1 MILRLFAK
9 LFVLHM
15 TLSLQLIFL
24 VLDTNE
30 NGDKRINEAW
40 IILLFIIKFEVLAE
54 FVRSFCI

>member
-1 MILRLFAK
+1 MILLLFAK

-24 VLDTNE
+24 ALDTNE

-54 FVRSFCI
+54 FVRSFRI